1 MDSTERHTISGGYE
15 IARPPAPRARYLWE
29 MATDAW
35 YETEAGEPCTRV
47 GEGKNCVIICSG
59 DGRGVGGQEDEK
71 GGGRGVDTSE
81 AARDPRELLRV
92 ASIRIKTAPV
102 VVERHRRDTRNPCWK
117 IACCIVAMALA
128 IRELVRGVRAAR
140 NAGRRFSSSMEAKE
154 M

>member
-47 GEGKNCVIICSG
+47 GRGKDCVIICSG
-59 DGRGVGGQEDEK
+59 DGRGVGGHDEE
-71 GGGRGVDTSE
+71 GMGTSA

-117 IACCIVAMALA
+117 IACCIVAMALV
-128 IRELVRGVRAAR
+128 IRDLVRGVRAAW
-140 NAGRRFSSSMEAKE
+140 NAGRRSSSSTEEKE
-154 M
+154 V